1 MRTINLR
8 ALMRSLQ
15 QSDTLKGYLVITF
28 TAVALPQ
35 SPSPSVQVTELI
47 DTVSIEQLLIQA

>member
-1 MRTINLR
+1 
-8 ALMRSLQ
+8 MRSLQ

-28 TAVALPQ
+28 AAVALPQ